1 MRILVA
7 EDDFTSRS
15 ILVAILKKWGY
26 ELIVT
31 EDGLAAWEALRQPD
45 APRLVLLDWDM
56 PGQDGLEVCRRIR
69 SQETPNPP
77 YVILLTGRGEKGDL
91 VRGLET
97 GANDYVAKPYDS
109 AELRARI
116 RVGERMLEMQDKLL
130 EARDAM
136 AHLAMHDPLT
146 GVLNRRAILERLA
159 QEISKAER
167 DGTPL
172 SVGMFD
178 LDHFKKVNDTFGH
191 QTGDD
196 VLVAFAGRVQAGLRD
211 YDCLGRYGGE
221 EFLVIATGSEG
232 RTGES
237 LYERLRAAVAGAAI
251 PTKTG
256 EVSLTVSVGVASG
269 TGGSTVDDL
278 LGAADAAL
286 YEAKAAGRNR
296 VVYAGAAGAEE
307 KGA

>member
-1 MRILVA
+1 VRILVA

-26 ELIVT
+26 DLIVT
-31 EDGLAAWEALRQPD
+31 EDGLAAWEALHLPD

-56 PGQDGLEVCRRIR
+56 PGLDGLEVCRRIR
-69 SQETPNPP
+69 AQETPNPP

-97 GANDYVAKPYDS
+97 GANDYVTKPYDS
-109 AELRARI
+109 TELQARI
-116 RVGERMLEMQDKLL
+116 RVGERMLEMQAKLL
-130 EARDAM
+130 EARDTM
-136 AHLAMHDPLT
+136 AHLAKHDPLT
-146 GVLNRRAILERLA
+146 GLFNRRAILERLA
-159 QEISKAER
+159 QEISRAKR
-167 DGTPL
+167 DGAKL

-178 LDHFKKVNDTFGH
+178 LDHFKKINDTYGH

-196 VLVAFAGRVQAGLRD
+196 VLVAFARLIQSRLRE
-211 YDCLGRYGGE
+211 YDCVGRYGGE
-221 EFLVIATGSEG
+221 EFLVIASGSEG
-232 RTGES
+232 RADER
-237 LYERLRAAVAGAAI
+237 LYERLRAGVAGSQI

-269 TGGSTVDDL
+269 TGCSTVDDL
-278 LGAADAAL
+278 LAAADAAL

-296 VVYAGAAGAEE
+296 VAYAKSATAREDGS
-307 KGA
+307 